1 MGRWIDTRTL
11 ANQSIFRIQHAVTKL
26 FREFLDEK
34 DFIEVHTPKL
44 LYGASEGGADMFST
58 NYFGL
63 TAALAQS
70 PQLHKQISCANSGFD
85 RVYEIGPVFRAE
97 KSFTHRHL
105 CEFVGLDLEMTI
117 NEHYF
122 EVLDLF
128 SDLFIYIFD
137 KLTERYG
144 KELSAINTQHPFEP
158 LVYLKP
164 SLRITFAEGVQMLND
179 AGYEQSP
186 HEDIDT
192 EKEKVLGRL
201 VKEKYNTD
209 FYIMYEYPRSARP
222 FYTMP
227 HPTDPNLTNSYDM
240 FIRGEEIISGAQ
252 RIHDPNM
259 LVEEIKKKG
268 IDPETLKFYV
278 DSFKYGA
285 LPHGGGGIGLE
296 RVVMLYLGLH
306 NIRKTSLFPRDPK
319 RLAP

>member
-1 MGRWIDTRTL
+1 MGRWIDTRTVT
-11 ANQSIFRIQHAVTKL
+11 NQSIFRLQHAVTKL
-26 FREFLDEK
+26 FREFLDAK
-34 DFIEVHTPKL
+34 DFIEIHTPKL

-137 KLTERYG
+137 NLAERYS
-144 KELSAINTQHPFEP
+144 KELAAINTQHPFEP
-158 LVYLKP
+158 LVYQKP
-164 SLRITFAEGVQMLND
+164 SLRITFAEGVKMLNE
-179 AGYEQSP
+179 AGFEQSY
-186 HEDIDT
+186 HEDLDT
-192 EKEKVLGRL
+192 EKEKALGRL
-201 VKEKYNTD
+201 VKEEYNTD
-209 FYIMYEYPRSARP
+209 FYMMYEYPRSARP

-240 FIRGEEIISGAQ
+240 FIG
-252 RIHDPNM
+252 
-259 LVEEIKKKG
+259 EIKNKG
-268 IDPETLKFYV
+268 IDPESLKFYV
-278 DSFKYGA
+278 DSFKYGS

-296 RVVMLYLGLH
+296 RVVMLYLNLH
-306 NIRKTSLFPRDPK
+306 NIRKASLFPRDPK
-319 RLAP
+319 RLA